1 MKKLMISGLALVL
14 LLVSGT
20 AWAGGASGLYL
31 GGSVGSAGFDVS
43 DGSVQY
49 KDNANAYKIFGG
61 YNFGIIPLI
70 NLGIEGSYVD
80 FGKAKGDV
88 AGSSV
93 ETSMT
98 GWDLFGLV
106 GVNLGPVSLFGKVG
120 AISWNGK
127 TSYASQSG
135 NNSGTDPAYGLG
147 LQLQI
152 SSFAIRAEYELF
164 TLKNVDIGLASAGV
178 SYTF

>member
-1 MKKLMISGLALVL
+1 MKKLTISGLALVL

-20 AWAGGASGLYL
+20 AWAGGQSGLYL
-31 GGSVGSAGFDVS
+31 GGSVGLAYFDVS
-43 DGSVQY
+43 DESVQY

-70 NLGIEGSYVD
+70 NLAIEGSYVD
-80 FGKAKGDV
+80 FGTAKGDV
-88 AGSSV
+88 AGNSV
-93 ETSMT
+93 ETGMT

-106 GVNLGPVSLFGKVG
+106 GVNMGPVSLFGKVG
-120 AISWNGK
+120 AIDWSKK

-135 NNSGTDPAYGLG
+135 KNSGTDPAYGVG

-164 TLKNVDIGLASAGV
+164 TFDKVDIGFVSAGV